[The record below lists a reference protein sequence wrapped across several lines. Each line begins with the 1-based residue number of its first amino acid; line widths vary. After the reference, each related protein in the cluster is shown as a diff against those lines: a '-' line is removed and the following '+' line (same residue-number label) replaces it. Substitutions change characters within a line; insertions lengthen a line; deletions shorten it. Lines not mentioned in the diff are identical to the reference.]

1 MCVNVYYH
9 IITKKYIRCIANISV
24 IQKFLL
30 TKRTNKPF
38 RTFIN
43 LFSTFAV
50 LKKQRSIM
58 KLLYSYIIKHK
69 MLLFFALIMA
79 AINICF
85 SLSDSVITGKL
96 MQDCG
101 VGMAKYKG
109 KEFDFIKSV
118 AFWLGLS
125 LGAAMISRIT
135 KNFQDYFTNV
145 VIQRTG
151 AQMYTDGI
159 KKSLDLPF
167 EEFEDQRSG
176 ETLSKLQ
183 KVRLDS
189 EKLITLSISLIF
201 QTIIGFIF
209 VIIYVSRIDS
219 RISIIF
225 LITAP
230 IIALISSYLGKKI
243 KIVSRKIVNQTNS
256 LAGSTTE
263 SLRNIELVKS
273 LGLTY
278 QEEKRLN
285 LNTFKILQL
294 ELEKIRFIRSLSF
307 IQGTTVHFLRT
318 CVVFTLYYFLFGG
331 KIIVGDLLTMVFF
344 TFFIFGPLQELGN
357 FIIALNETKV
367 SMENFKLLLNAPKE
381 FRPKNPEQVGAIH
394 TLLFSNVSFQH
405 KTTNYKAVENINFEI
420 NQGQTVAFVGP
431 SGSGK
436 TTLVKLLVGLYPP
449 EEGKVLYNNIDSS
462 KIDLLDLRKQLG
474 FVTQD
479 AQLFSGTIREN
490 LLFVKPTAT
499 DEELYDVLKRASCEN
514 LLKRAE
520 DGLNSTIGEG
530 GIKVSGGEKQRLS
543 IARAILRNPNLLIF
557 DEATSALDSITEEE
571 INATIRNISDS
582 NRITV
587 LIAHRLSTVMH
598 ADKIFVL
605 EQGKIIEQGKHDEL
619 LLEKG
624 LYYAMWRQQI
634 GERK

>member
-1 MCVNVYYH
+1 
-9 IITKKYIRCIANISV
+9 
-24 IQKFLL
+24 
-30 TKRTNKPF
+30 
-38 RTFIN
+38 
-43 LFSTFAV
+43 
-50 LKKQRSIM
+50 M
-58 KLLYSYIIKHK
+58 KLLYTYIIRHK

-79 AINICF
+79 TINICF

-101 VGMAKYKG
+101 VGLAKYKG
-109 KEFDFIKSV
+109 NEIGFIKSL

-159 KKSLDLPF
+159 KKSLDLPYA
-167 EEFEDQRSG
+167 EFEDQRSG
-176 ETLSKLQ
+176 ETLSKLT
-183 KVRLDS
+183 KVRIDS

-209 VIIYVSRIDS
+209 VIVYVARIDF

-230 IIALISSYLGKKI
+230 IIALVSLYLGKKI
-243 KIVSRKIVNQTNS
+243 KIVSRKIVNQTNA

-294 ELEKIRFIRSLSF
+294 ELQKIRFIRSLSF

-318 CVVFTLYYFLFGG
+318 CVVFALYYFLFGG

-367 SMENFKLLLNAPKE
+367 SMENFKNLLNAPKE
-381 FRPKNPEQVGAIH
+381 FRPKTPKHIGAIQK
-394 TLLFSNVSFQH
+394 LLFQNVSFQH
-405 KTTNYKAVENINFEI
+405 KTAKFKAVENINFEI
-420 NQGQTVAFVGP
+420 KQGQTVAFVGP

-436 TTLVKLLVGLYPP
+436 TTLVKLLVGLYTP
-449 EEGKVLYNNIDSS
+449 EEGQVLYNDIDSTE
-462 KIDLLDLRKQLG
+462 IDLLDLRKQLG

-490 LLFVKPTAT
+490 LLFVKPNAS
-499 DEELYDVLKRASCEN
+499 DEELYDALQRASCDK
-514 LLKRAE
+514 LLRRAE
-520 DGLNSTIGEG
+520 DGLNTTIGEG

-571 INATIRNISDS
+571 INDTIRNISDK

-598 ADKIFVL
+598 ADRIFVL
-605 EQGKIIEQGKHDEL
+605 EQGKIIEQGKHEDL
-619 LLEKG
+619 IVEKG

>member
-1 MCVNVYYH
+1 
-9 IITKKYIRCIANISV
+9 
-24 IQKFLL
+24 
-30 TKRTNKPF
+30 
-38 RTFIN
+38 
-43 LFSTFAV
+43 
-50 LKKQRSIM
+50 M
-58 KLLYSYIIKHK
+58 KLLYSYISKHK
-69 MLLFFALIMA
+69 ALLFIALIMA

-85 SLSDSVITGKL
+85 SLSDSIITGKL

-101 VGMAKYKG
+101 VGIGKYKG
-109 KEFDFIKSV
+109 NEIGFIKSL
-118 AFWLGLS
+118 AYWLGLS

-135 KNFQDYFTNV
+135 KNFQDYFTNI

-151 AQMYTDGI
+151 AAMYTDGI

-167 EEFEDQRSG
+167 EDFEDQRSG
-176 ETLSKLQ
+176 ETLSKLS
-183 KVRLDS
+183 KVRTDS
-189 EKLITLSISLIF
+189 EKLITLSISLLF
-201 QTIIGFIF
+201 QTIIGFTF
-209 VIIYVSRIDS
+209 VIIYVSQIDY
-219 RISIIF
+219 RVAFIF
-225 LITAP
+225 MLTAP
-230 IIALISSYLGKKI
+230 IIAFVSSYLGKKI
-243 KIVSRKIVNQTNS
+243 KVVSRKIVTQTNT

-285 LNTFKILQL
+285 LNTLKILQL
-294 ELEKIRFIRSLSF
+294 ELQKVRFIRSLSF
-307 IQGTTVHFLRT
+307 IQGTTVHLLRT
-318 CVVFTLYYFLFGG
+318 CVIFALYYFLFGG
-331 KIIVGDLLTMVFF
+331 KILVGDLLTMVFF
-344 TFFIFGPLQELGN
+344 TFFIFGPLQELGS

-367 SMENFKLLLNAPKE
+367 SMDNFKELLEAPKE
-381 FRPKNPEQVGAIH
+381 FRPKNAKNVGKITSLH
-394 TLLFSNVSFQH
+394 FLDVSFKH
-405 KTTNYKAVENINFEI
+405 KSAQSYAVENISFDIKKGE
-420 NQGQTVAFVGP
+420 TVAFVGP

-436 TTLVKLLVGLYPP
+436 TTLVKLLVGLYQPAK
-449 EEGKVLYNNIDSS
+449 GNINYNQLDATE
-462 KIDLLDLRKQLG
+462 IDLLELRKQLG

-490 LLFVKPTAT
+490 LQFVKPNAT
-499 DEELYDVLKRASCEN
+499 DDELLEVLKKASCQK
-514 LLKRAE
+514 LLSRAE
-520 DGLNSTIGEG
+520 DGLNTTIGEG

-571 INATIRNISDS
+571 INTTIRNISDQ

-605 EQGKIIEQGKHDEL
+605 EQGKIIEQGQHEQLID
-619 LLEKG
+619 EKG

>member
-1 MCVNVYYH
+1 MN
-9 IITKKYIRCIANISV
+9 
-24 IQKFLL
+24 LL
-30 TKRTNKPF
+30 FTY
-38 RTFIN
+38 
-43 LFSTFAV
+43 
-50 LKKQRSIM
+50 LKKH
-58 KLLYSYIIKHK
+58 KL
-69 MLLFFALIMA
+69 LLFFALLMS

-85 SLSDSVITGKL
+85 SLSDSIITGKL

-101 VGMAKYKG
+101 VGIQKYRG
-109 KEFDFIKSV
+109 NEIGFISSI

-135 KNFQDYFTNV
+135 KNFQDYFTNI

-151 AQMYTDGI
+151 AEMYTDGI
-159 KKSLDLPF
+159 KKSLDLPY

-176 ETLSKLQ
+176 ETLSKLT
-183 KVRLDS
+183 KVRIDS
-189 EKLITLSISLIF
+189 EKLITLSISLLF
-201 QTIIGFIF
+201 QTVVGFIF
-209 VIIYVSRIDS
+209 VITYVSQIDYRIAF
-219 RISIIF
+219 IYLF
-225 LITAP
+225 TAP
-230 IIALISSYLGKKI
+230 IIAIISSYLGKKI
-243 KIVSRKIVNQTNS
+243 KTVSRSIVTQTNA

-285 LNTFKILQL
+285 LNTLKILQL
-294 ELEKIRFIRSLSF
+294 ELQKIRFIRSLSF

-318 CVVFTLYYFLFGG
+318 CVVFTLYYFLFGN

-344 TFFIFGPLQELGN
+344 TFFIFGPLQELGS

-367 SMENFKLLLNAPKE
+367 SMENFKELLEAPKE
-381 FRPKNPEQVGAIH
+381 FRPKKAKKVGVIES
-394 TLLFSNVSFQH
+394 LQFNEVSFKH
-405 KTTNYKAVENINFEI
+405 KTAKFAAVENISFNIKKGE
-420 NQGQTVAFVGP
+420 TVAFVGP
-431 SGSGK
+431 SGAGK

-449 EEGKVLYNNIDSS
+449 AKGNVKYNQIDSTE
-462 KIDLLDLRKQLG
+462 IDLLDLRKQLG

-490 LLFVKPTAT
+490 LLFVKPNAT
-499 DEELYDVLKRASCEN
+499 DEELMEVLQKASCNKLLERSEN
-514 LLKRAE
+514 
-520 DGLNSTIGEG
+520 GLNATIGEG

-571 INATIRNISDS
+571 INETIRNISDK

-587 LIAHRLSTVMH
+587 LIAHRLSTIMH
-598 ADKIFVL
+598 ADTIFVL
-605 EQGKIIEQGKHDEL
+605 EQGKIIEQGKHDFL
-619 LLEKG
+619 LDEKG

-634 GERK
+634 GERKKN

>member
-1 MCVNVYYH
+1 
-9 IITKKYIRCIANISV
+9 
-24 IQKFLL
+24 
-30 TKRTNKPF
+30 
-38 RTFIN
+38 
-43 LFSTFAV
+43 
-50 LKKQRSIM
+50 M
-58 KLLYSYIIKHK
+58 KLLYAYLKKHK
-69 MLLFFALIMA
+69 LLLFFALLMA

-85 SLSDSVITGKL
+85 SLSDSIITGKL

-101 VGMAKYKG
+101 VGISKYKG
-109 KEFDFIKSV
+109 NEIGFIKSLS
-118 AFWLGLS
+118 FWLGLS

-135 KNFQDYFTNV
+135 KNFQDYFTNI

-151 AQMYTDGI
+151 AEMYTDGI
-159 KKSLDLPF
+159 KKSLDLPY

-176 ETLSKLQ
+176 ETLSKLT
-183 KVRLDS
+183 KVRMDS

-201 QTIIGFIF
+201 QTVIGFIF
-209 VIIYVSRIDS
+209 VIVYVSRIDY

-230 IIALISSYLGKKI
+230 VIAVISSYLGKKI
-243 KIVSRKIVNQTNS
+243 KIVSRKIVTQTNA

-285 LNTFKILQL
+285 LNTLKILQL
-294 ELEKIRFIRSLSF
+294 ELQKIRFIRSLSF

-318 CVVFTLYYFLFGG
+318 CVVFTLYYFLFGD

-344 TFFIFGPLQELGN
+344 TFFIFGPLQELGA

-367 SMENFKLLLNAPKE
+367 SMENFKDLLNAPKE
-381 FRPKNPEQVGAIH
+381 YRPKDAKHVGAIQALH
-394 TLLFSNVSFQH
+394 FSNVSFKH
-405 KTTNYKAVENINFEI
+405 KTAKHPAVEDITFDI
-420 NQGQTVAFVGP
+420 KQGETVAFVGP
-431 SGSGK
+431 SGAGK

-449 EEGKVLYNNIDSS
+449 AKGHVKYNSIDSS
-462 KIDLLDLRKQLG
+462 EIDLLDLRKQLG

-490 LLFVKPTAT
+490 LLFVKPSAT
-499 DEELYDVLKRASCEN
+499 DEELIEVLHKASCDK
-514 LLKRAE
+514 LLARAE

-571 INATIRNISDS
+571 INATIRNISDK

-605 EQGKIIEQGKHDEL
+605 EQGKIIEQGRHEAL
-619 LLEKG
+619 IEEKG

-634 GERK
+634 GERKKE

>member
-1 MCVNVYYH
+1 
-9 IITKKYIRCIANISV
+9 
-24 IQKFLL
+24 
-30 TKRTNKPF
+30 
-38 RTFIN
+38 
-43 LFSTFAV
+43 
-50 LKKQRSIM
+50 M
-58 KLLYSYIIKHK
+58 KLLYSYLKKHK
-69 MLLFFALIMA
+69 MLLFIALLMA
-79 AINICF
+79 AVNICF
-85 SLSDSVITGKL
+85 SLSDSIITGKL

-101 VGMAKYKG
+101 VGIGKYKG
-109 KEFDFIKSV
+109 NEIGFIKSV

-135 KNFQDYFTNV
+135 KNFQDYFTNI

-151 AQMYTDGI
+151 AEMYTDGI
-159 KKSLDLPF
+159 KKSLDLPY
-167 EEFEDQRSG
+167 EQFEDQRSG
-176 ETLSKLQ
+176 ETLSKLT
-183 KVRLDS
+183 KVRIDS

-201 QTIIGFIF
+201 QTVIGFIF
-209 VIIYVSRIDS
+209 VIVYVSRIDY

-230 IIALISSYLGKKI
+230 IIAFVSSYLGKKI
-243 KIVSRKIVNQTNS
+243 KVVSRKIVTQTNA

-285 LNTFKILQL
+285 LNTLKILQL
-294 ELEKIRFIRSLSF
+294 ELQKIRFIRSLSF

-318 CVVFTLYYFLFGG
+318 CVVFTLYYFLFGE

-344 TFFIFGPLQELGN
+344 TFFIFGPLQELGT

-367 SMENFKLLLNAPKE
+367 SMENFKELLNAPKE
-381 FRPKNPEQVGAIH
+381 YRPKNAKNVGAIKA
-394 TLLFSNVSFQH
+394 LQFSDVSFKH
-405 KTTNYKAVENINFEI
+405 KSAKHNAVENITFDI
-420 NQGQTVAFVGP
+420 KQGETVAFVGP
-431 SGSGK
+431 SGAGK

-449 EEGKVLYNNIDSS
+449 EKGNVRYNEIDS
-462 KIDLLDLRKQLG
+462 KEIDLLDLRKQLG

-490 LLFVKPTAT
+490 LLFVKPSAT
-499 DEELYDVLKRASCEN
+499 DEELLEVLHKASCDR
-514 LLKRAE
+514 LLERAE

-571 INATIRNISDS
+571 INTTIRNISDQ

-605 EQGKIIEQGKHDEL
+605 EQGKIIEQGSHEAL
-619 LLEKG
+619 LEEKG

>member
-1 MCVNVYYH
+1 
-9 IITKKYIRCIANISV
+9 
-24 IQKFLL
+24 
-30 TKRTNKPF
+30 
-38 RTFIN
+38 
-43 LFSTFAV
+43 
-50 LKKQRSIM
+50 M

-79 AINICF
+79 SINICF
-85 SLSDSVITGKL
+85 SLSDSIITGKL

-101 VGMAKYKG
+101 VGLHKYAG
-109 KEFDFIKSV
+109 NPTGFIKSLS
-118 AFWLGLS
+118 FWLGLS
-125 LGAAMISRIT
+125 LGAAMVSRIT

-159 KKSLDLPF
+159 KKSLDLPYA
-167 EEFEDQRSG
+167 EFEDQRSG
-176 ETLSKLQ
+176 ETLSKLT
-183 KVRLDS
+183 KVRSDS

-201 QTIIGFIF
+201 QTVIGFIF
-209 VIIYVSRIDS
+209 VILYVARIDY
-219 RISIIF
+219 RISLIF
-225 LITAP
+225 LVTAP
-230 IIALISSYLGKKI
+230 IIALVSSYLGKKI
-243 KIVSRKIVNQTNS
+243 KIVSKKIVNQTNA

-285 LNTFKILQL
+285 LNTFKILHL

-318 CVVFTLYYFLFGG
+318 CVVFTLYYFLFGN

-367 SMENFKLLLNAPKE
+367 SMENFKTLLSAPKE
-381 FRPKNPEQVGAIH
+381 FRPKNPKHVGAIQS
-394 TLLFSNVSFQH
+394 LLFSNVSFKH
-405 KTTNYKAVENINFEI
+405 KTAKFKAVENINFEI
-420 NQGQTVAFVGP
+420 KQGETIAFVGP

-436 TTLVKLLVGLYPP
+436 TTLVKLLVGLYTPA
-449 EEGKVLYNNIDSS
+449 EGQVLYNEIDSTE
-462 KIDLLDLRKQLG
+462 IDLLDLRKQLG

-490 LLFVKPTAT
+490 LLFVKPNAT
-499 DEELYDVLKRASCEN
+499 DDDLYDALKRASCEK
-514 LLKRAE
+514 LLRRAE
-520 DGLNSTIGEG
+520 DGLNTTIGEG

-571 INATIRNISDS
+571 INATIRNISDK

-605 EQGKIIEQGKHDEL
+605 EQGKIIEQGKHEDL
-619 LLEKG
+619 ILEKG

>member
-1 MCVNVYYH
+1 
-9 IITKKYIRCIANISV
+9 
-24 IQKFLL
+24 
-30 TKRTNKPF
+30 
-38 RTFIN
+38 
-43 LFSTFAV
+43 
-50 LKKQRSIM
+50 M
-58 KLLYSYIIKHK
+58 KLLYSYLKKHK
-69 MLLFFALIMA
+69 SLLFFALLMA
-79 AINICF
+79 AVNICF
-85 SLSDSVITGKL
+85 SLSDSIITGKL

-101 VGMAKYKG
+101 VGIAKYKG
-109 KEFDFIKSV
+109 NEMGFVKAV
-118 AFWLGLS
+118 CFWLGLS

-135 KNFQDYFTNV
+135 KNFQDYFTNI

-151 AQMYTDGI
+151 AEMYTDGI
-159 KKSLDLPF
+159 KKSLDLPY

-176 ETLSKLQ
+176 ETLSKLT
-183 KVRLDS
+183 KVRSDS

-201 QTIIGFIF
+201 QTVIGFIF
-209 VIIYVSRIDS
+209 VMVYVARIDY
-219 RISIIF
+219 RISLIF
-225 LITAP
+225 LVTAP

-243 KIVSRKIVNQTNS
+243 KIVSRRIVTQTNA

-294 ELEKIRFIRSLSF
+294 ELQKIRFIRSLSF

-318 CVVFTLYYFLFGG
+318 CVVFMLYYFLFGD

-344 TFFIFGPLQELGN
+344 TFFIFGPLQELGA

-367 SMENFKLLLNAPKE
+367 SMENFQELLNAPKE
-381 FRPKNPEQVGAIH
+381 YRPKDAKHVGAIQALH
-394 TLLFSNVSFQH
+394 FSNVSFKH
-405 KTTNYKAVENINFEI
+405 KTAKHPAVENITFDI
-420 NQGQTVAFVGP
+420 KQGETVAFVGP
-431 SGSGK
+431 SGAGK

-449 EEGKVLYNNIDSS
+449 ATGYVRYNNIDSTE
-462 KIDLLDLRKQLG
+462 IDLLDLRKQLG

-490 LLFVKPTAT
+490 LLFVKPSAT
-499 DEELYDVLKRASCEN
+499 DEELLDVLHRASCDK
-514 LLKRAE
+514 LLARAE
-520 DGLNSTIGEG
+520 DGLSTTIGEG

-571 INATIRNISDS
+571 INKTIRNISDK

-605 EQGKIIEQGKHDEL
+605 EQGKIVEQGRHDAL
-619 LLEKG
+619 LEEKG

-634 GERK
+634 GERKKE

>member
-1 MCVNVYYH
+1 
-9 IITKKYIRCIANISV
+9 
-24 IQKFLL
+24 
-30 TKRTNKPF
+30 
-38 RTFIN
+38 
-43 LFSTFAV
+43 
-50 LKKQRSIM
+50 M
-58 KLLYSYIIKHK
+58 KLLYSYLKKHK
-69 MLLFFALIMA
+69 MLLFIALLMA
-79 AINICF
+79 AVNICF
-85 SLSDSVITGKL
+85 SLSDSIITGKL

-101 VGMAKYKG
+101 VGIGKYKG
-109 KEFDFIKSV
+109 NEIGFIKSV

-135 KNFQDYFTNV
+135 KNFQDYFTNI

-151 AQMYTDGI
+151 AEMYTDGI
-159 KKSLDLPF
+159 KKSLDLPY
-167 EEFEDQRSG
+167 EQFEDQRSG
-176 ETLSKLQ
+176 ETLSKLT
-183 KVRLDS
+183 KVRIDS

-201 QTIIGFIF
+201 QTVIGFVF
-209 VIIYVSRIDS
+209 VIVYVSQIDY

-230 IIALISSYLGKKI
+230 IIALVSSYLGKKI
-243 KIVSRKIVNQTNS
+243 KVVSRKIVTQTNA

-285 LNTFKILQL
+285 LNTLKILQL
-294 ELEKIRFIRSLSF
+294 ELQKIRFIRSLSF

-318 CVVFTLYYFLFGG
+318 CVVFTLYYFLFGE

-344 TFFIFGPLQELGN
+344 TFFIFGPLQELGT

-367 SMENFKLLLNAPKE
+367 SMENFKELLNAPKE
-381 FRPKNPEQVGAIH
+381 YRPKNAKNVGAIK
-394 TLLFSNVSFQH
+394 TLQFSDVSFKH
-405 KTTNYKAVENINFEI
+405 KSAKHNAVENITFDI
-420 NQGQTVAFVGP
+420 KQGETVAFVGP
-431 SGSGK
+431 SGAGK

-449 EEGKVLYNNIDSS
+449 EKGNVRYNEIDS
-462 KIDLLDLRKQLG
+462 KEIDLLDLRKQLG

-490 LLFVKPTAT
+490 LLFVKPSAT
-499 DEELYDVLKRASCEN
+499 DEELLEVLHKASCDR
-514 LLKRAE
+514 LLERAE

-571 INATIRNISDS
+571 INATIRNISDQ

-605 EQGKIIEQGKHDEL
+605 EQGKIIEQGRHEAL
-619 LLEKG
+619 LEEKG

>member
-1 MCVNVYYH
+1 
-9 IITKKYIRCIANISV
+9 
-24 IQKFLL
+24 
-30 TKRTNKPF
+30 
-38 RTFIN
+38 
-43 LFSTFAV
+43 
-50 LKKQRSIM
+50 M
-58 KLLYSYIIKHK
+58 KLLYFYIQKHK

-101 VGMAKYKG
+101 VGIGKYKG
-109 KEFDFIKSV
+109 NEMGFIKSV

-125 LGAAMISRIT
+125 LGAAMISRVT
-135 KNFQDYFTNV
+135 KNFQDYFTNI

-151 AQMYTDGI
+151 AEMYTDGI
-159 KKSLDLPF
+159 KKSLDLPY
-167 EEFEDQRSG
+167 EDFEDQRSG
-176 ETLSKLQ
+176 ETLSKLT
-183 KVRLDS
+183 KVRIDS

-201 QTIIGFIF
+201 QTVIGFIF
-209 VIIYVSRIDS
+209 VIVYVSRIDY

-230 IIALISSYLGKKI
+230 IIAIISSYLGKKI
-243 KIVSRKIVNQTNS
+243 KVVSRKIVTQTNA

-285 LNTFKILQL
+285 LNTLKILQL
-294 ELEKIRFIRSLSF
+294 ELQKIRFIRSLSF

-344 TFFIFGPLQELGN
+344 TFFIFGPLQELGA

-367 SMENFKLLLNAPKE
+367 SMENFKELLSAATE
-381 FRPKNPEQVGAIH
+381 YRPKNAKDIGGIESLH
-394 TLLFSNVSFQH
+394 FNNVSFKH
-405 KTTNYKAVENINFEI
+405 KTATHFAVENINFDI
-420 NQGQTVAFVGP
+420 KQGETVAFVGP
-431 SGSGK
+431 SGAGK

-449 EEGKVLYNNIDSS
+449 AIGHVKYNSIDSS
-462 KIDLLDLRKQLG
+462 EIDLLDLRKQLG

-490 LLFVKPTAT
+490 LLFVKPSAT
-499 DEELYDVLKRASCEN
+499 DKELLEVLHKASCDK
-514 LLKRAE
+514 LLERAE

-571 INATIRNISDS
+571 INATIRNISDK

-605 EQGKIIEQGKHDEL
+605 EQGRIIEQGKHEAL
-619 LLEKG
+619 LDEKG

-634 GERK
+634 GERKK

>member
-1 MCVNVYYH
+1 MN
-9 IITKKYIRCIANISV
+9 
-24 IQKFLL
+24 
-30 TKRTNKPF
+30 
-38 RTFIN
+38 
-43 LFSTFAV
+43 
-50 LKKQRSIM
+50 
-58 KLLYSYIIKHK
+58 LLYSYLKKHK
-69 MLLFFALIMA
+69 ALLFFALIMA

-101 VGMAKYKG
+101 VGIAKYKG
-109 KEFDFIKSV
+109 HETAFIKAV
-118 AFWLGLS
+118 GYWLLLS
-125 LGAAMISRIT
+125 LGAAMISRLT
-135 KNFQDYFTNV
+135 KNFQDYFTNI

-151 AQMYTDGI
+151 AEMYTDGI
-159 KKSLDLPF
+159 KKSLDLPY
-167 EEFEDQRSG
+167 EDFEDQRSG
-176 ETLSKLQ
+176 ETLSRLQ
-183 KVRLDS
+183 KVRTDS

-201 QTIIGFIF
+201 QTVVGFVF
-209 VIIYVSRIDS
+209 VIIYISRIDY
-219 RISIIF
+219 RISLIF
-225 LITAP
+225 LVSAP
-230 IIALISSYLGKKI
+230 IIAVLSSFLGKKI
-243 KIVSRKIVNQTNS
+243 KIISRRIVTQTNS

-273 LGLTY
+273 LGLTQ

-285 LNTFKILQL
+285 NNTQKILSL

-307 IQGTTVHFLRT
+307 IQGTTVHLLRT
-318 CVVFTLYYFLFGG
+318 CVVFALYYFLFGD
-331 KIIVGDLLTMVFF
+331 KIVVGDLLTMVFF
-344 TFFIFGPLQELGN
+344 TFFIFGPLQELSS
-357 FIIALNETKV
+357 FIIVRNETKV
-367 SMENFKLLLNAPKE
+367 SMENFKTLLNARTE
-381 FRPKNPEQVGAIH
+381 YRPKQPNPIGKIESLH
-394 TLLFSNVSFQH
+394 FLNVSFKH
-405 KTTNYKAVENINFEI
+405 KSAKHPAVENISFHIKKGE
-420 NQGQTVAFVGP
+420 TVAFVGP
-431 SGSGK
+431 SGAGK

-449 EEGKVLYNNIDSS
+449 AEGEVLYNSVNSNE
-462 KIDLLDLRKQLG
+462 IDLLDLRQQLG

-490 LLFVKPTAT
+490 LLFVKPNAT
-499 DEELYDVLKRASCEN
+499 DEELLNVLHKASCET

-571 INATIRNISDS
+571 INTTIRSISDQ

-587 LIAHRLSTVMH
+587 LIAHRLSTIMH
-598 ADKIFVL
+598 ADKIVVL
-605 EQGKIIEQGKHDEL
+605 EQGKIIEQGKHDDL

>member
-1 MCVNVYYH
+1 
-9 IITKKYIRCIANISV
+9 
-24 IQKFLL
+24 
-30 TKRTNKPF
+30 
-38 RTFIN
+38 
-43 LFSTFAV
+43 
-50 LKKQRSIM
+50 
-58 KLLYSYIIKHK
+58 
-69 MLLFFALIMA
+69 
-79 AINICF
+79 
-85 SLSDSVITGKL
+85 

-101 VGMAKYKG
+101 VGIAKYKG
-109 KEFDFIKSV
+109 NEMGFIKSV

-125 LGAAMISRIT
+125 LSAAMISRIS
-135 KNFQDYFTNV
+135 KNFQDYFTSI

-151 AQMYTDGI
+151 AEMYTDGI
-159 KKSLDLPF
+159 KKSLDLPY
-167 EEFEDQRSG
+167 EVFEDQRSG
-176 ETLSKLQ
+176 ETLSKLT

-201 QTIIGFIF
+201 QTVIGFVF
-209 VIIYVSRIDS
+209 VVVYVSRIDY
-219 RISIIF
+219 RIAFIF

-230 IIALISSYLGKKI
+230 IIAFVSSYLGKKI
-243 KIVSRKIVNQTNS
+243 KTVAKKIVNQTNA

-285 LNTFKILQL
+285 LNTLKILQL
-294 ELEKIRFIRSLSF
+294 ELQKIRFIRSLSF

-318 CVVFTLYYFLFGG
+318 CVVFTLYYFLFGE

-344 TFFIFGPLQELGN
+344 TFFIFGPLQELGA

-367 SMENFKLLLNAPKE
+367 SMENFKELLLAPKE
-381 FRPKNPEQVGAIH
+381 FRPKNAKNIGAIKS
-394 TLLFSNVSFQH
+394 LLFENVSFKH
-405 KTTNYKAVENINFEI
+405 KSAKHYAVENINFDI
-420 NQGQTVAFVGP
+420 KQGETVAFVGP
-431 SGSGK
+431 SGAGK

-449 EEGKVLYNNIDSS
+449 AVGHVKYNEIDSTA
-462 KIDLLDLRKQLG
+462 IDLLDLRKQLG

-499 DEELYDVLKRASCEN
+499 DAELLEVLHKASCDK
-514 LLKRAE
+514 LLERAE
-520 DGLNSTIGEG
+520 NGLNSSIGEG

-571 INATIRNISDS
+571 ISATIRNISDK

-587 LIAHRLSTVMH
+587 LIAHRLSTIMH

-605 EQGKIIEQGKHDEL
+605 EQGKIIEQGKHEAL
-619 LLEKG
+619 LVEKG

>member
-1 MCVNVYYH
+1 MN
-9 IITKKYIRCIANISV
+9 
-24 IQKFLL
+24 LL
-30 TKRTNKPF
+30 FTY
-38 RTFIN
+38 
-43 LFSTFAV
+43 
-50 LKKQRSIM
+50 LKKH
-58 KLLYSYIIKHK
+58 KL
-69 MLLFFALIMA
+69 LLFFALLMS

-85 SLSDSVITGKL
+85 SLSDSIITGKL

-101 VGMAKYKG
+101 VGIQKYRG
-109 KEFDFIKSV
+109 NEIGFISSI

-135 KNFQDYFTNV
+135 KNFQDYFTNI

-151 AQMYTDGI
+151 AEMYTDGI
-159 KKSLDLPF
+159 KKSLDLPY

-176 ETLSKLQ
+176 ETLSKLT
-183 KVRLDS
+183 KVRIDS
-189 EKLITLSISLIF
+189 EKLITLSISLLF
-201 QTIIGFIF
+201 QTVVGFIF
-209 VIIYVSRIDS
+209 VITYVSQIDYRIAF
-219 RISIIF
+219 IYLF
-225 LITAP
+225 TAP
-230 IIALISSYLGKKI
+230 IIAIISSYLGKKI
-243 KIVSRKIVNQTNS
+243 KTISRSIVTQTNA

-285 LNTFKILQL
+285 LNTLKILQL
-294 ELEKIRFIRSLSF
+294 ELQKIRFIRSLSF

-318 CVVFTLYYFLFGG
+318 CVVFTLYYFLFGN

-344 TFFIFGPLQELGN
+344 TFFIFGPLQELGS

-367 SMENFKLLLNAPKE
+367 SMENFKELLEAPKE
-381 FRPKNPEQVGAIH
+381 FRPKKAKKVGVIES
-394 TLLFSNVSFQH
+394 LQFNEVSFKH
-405 KTTNYKAVENINFEI
+405 KTAKFAAVENISFNIKKGE
-420 NQGQTVAFVGP
+420 TVAFVGP
-431 SGSGK
+431 SGAGK

-449 EEGKVLYNNIDSS
+449 AKGNVKYNQIDSTE
-462 KIDLLDLRKQLG
+462 IDLLDLRKQLG

-490 LLFVKPTAT
+490 LLFVKPNAT
-499 DEELYDVLKRASCEN
+499 DEELMEVLQKASCNKLLERSEN
-514 LLKRAE
+514 
-520 DGLNSTIGEG
+520 GLNATIGEG

-571 INATIRNISDS
+571 INETIRNISDK

-587 LIAHRLSTVMH
+587 LIAHRLSTIMH
-598 ADKIFVL
+598 ADTIFVL
-605 EQGKIIEQGKHDEL
+605 EQGKIIEQGKHDFL
-619 LLEKG
+619 LDEKG

-634 GERK
+634 GERKKN

>member
-1 MCVNVYYH
+1 
-9 IITKKYIRCIANISV
+9 
-24 IQKFLL
+24 
-30 TKRTNKPF
+30 
-38 RTFIN
+38 
-43 LFSTFAV
+43 
-50 LKKQRSIM
+50 M
-58 KLLYSYIIKHK
+58 KLLYSYIFKHK
-69 MLLFFALIMA
+69 LLLFFALIMA
-79 AINICF
+79 TINICF
-85 SLSDSVITGKL
+85 SLSDSIITGKL

-109 KEFDFIKSV
+109 NELGFIKSV

-135 KNFQDYFTNV
+135 KNFQDYFTNS

-151 AQMYTDGI
+151 AEMYTDGI

-176 ETLSKLQ
+176 ETLSKLT
-183 KVRLDS
+183 KVRSDS
-189 EKLITLSISLIF
+189 EKLITLSVSMIF
-201 QTIIGFIF
+201 QTIIGFVF
-209 VIIYVSRIDS
+209 VIIYVSRIDA
-219 RISIIF
+219 RISLIF

-230 IIALISSYLGKKI
+230 IIALVSSYLGKKI
-243 KIVSRKIVNQTNS
+243 KVVSRKIVTQTNS

-273 LGLTY
+273 LGLTH

-285 LNTFKILQL
+285 LNTLKILQL
-294 ELEKIRFIRSLSF
+294 ELQKIRFIRSLSF

-318 CVVFTLYYFLFGG
+318 CVVFTLYYFLFGE
-331 KIIVGDLLTMVFF
+331 KILVGDLLTMVFF

-367 SMENFKLLLNAPKE
+367 SMENFKDLLNAPKE
-381 FRPKNPEQVGAIH
+381 FRPSNPKNIGPITHLQ
-394 TLLFSNVSFQH
+394 FSNVSFQH
-405 KTTNYKAVENINFEI
+405 KSASQKAVENINFNIKKGE
-420 NQGQTVAFVGP
+420 TVAFVGP

-449 EEGKVLYNNIDSS
+449 AEGQVLYNNTDSS
-462 KIDLLDLRKQLG
+462 EIDLLDLRRQLG

-490 LLFVKPTAT
+490 LLFVKPNAT
-499 DEELYDVLKRASCEN
+499 DEELNDVMKKASCQK
-514 LLKRAE
+514 LLDRAD

-571 INATIRNISDS
+571 INETIRSISDQ

-587 LIAHRLSTVMH
+587 LIAHRLSTIMH
-598 ADKIFVL
+598 ADTIFVL
-605 EQGKIIEQGKHDEL
+605 EQGKIIEQGKHDDL
-619 LLEKG
+619 VAEKG